1 MNELWKSIQ
10 EWFAAIDTDTLLRAG
25 LVILVSLV
33 VAWVV
38 SSALGRTL
46 ARQSPQRAKLL
57 QRIAF
62 YAIATLGVLGAL
74 REVGFDLSVLLG
86 AAGIL
91 TVAIGF
97 ASQTSASNLIS
108 GLFLIGENAFNEGDT
123 IRVGTVSGEVLS
135 IDMLSIKLR
144 TFDNLY
150 VRVPNE
156 TLIKSELTNL
166 SRFPLRRI
174 DLLIRVGYGENLER
188 VRELLFELAAEE
200 PRILEEPK
208 PIFVAQ
214 DFEADGVLLQFSSWV
229 RREIFLEVRS
239 SLQIAVRRR
248 FDERGIAVPGSRW
261 ILDRGEVAEAS

>member
-1 MNELWKSIQ
+1 MDEIWNALRD
-10 EWFAAIDTDTLLRAG
+10 WFAEIDPDTIVRAA
-25 LVILVSLV
+25 LVVVTSLV
-33 VAWVV
+33 LARIL
-38 SSALGRTL
+38 SSAIGRAL
-46 ARQSPQRAKLL
+46 SRHDARRAKLI

-62 YAIATLGVLGAL
+62 YGVGALGVLGAL

-86 AAGIL
+86 AAGVL

-108 GLFLIGENAFNEGDT
+108 GLFLIGEHAFDEGDV
-123 IRVGTVSGEVLS
+123 IRVGTVTGEVLS
-135 IDMLSIKLR
+135 IDMLSVKLR
-144 TFDNLY
+144 TFDNLF

-166 SRFPLRRI
+166 SRFELRRI
-174 DLLIRVGYGENLER
+174 DLLIRVGYGENLEH
-188 VRELLFELAAEE
+188 VREILLELAAEE

-214 DFEADGVLLQFSSWV
+214 DFEADGVLLQFSSWA
-229 RREIFLEVRS
+229 RREIFLDVRS
-239 SLQIAVRRR
+239 ALQIAVRRR

-261 ILDRGEVAEAS
+261 ILERGAEI